1 VLTAHRYRKGS
12 DDAIDPDAISDCVA
26 ENGAV
31 AWVDVVDATDADLD
45 KLAEEFSLHALAVED
60 AKHHHQRPKIER
72 YPTHAFVVAYSAALS
87 EVDIFVGPTWVVTVR
102 AHNESGEEWDPSEA
116 RARFQR
122 TNREP
127 PTVGHLL
134 HTIIDELV
142 ESYFDRLDEIESAVE
157 ELEERIFGEE
167 LRDERAIQQA
177 LFDQRRTLIEF
188 RRVVAPLRDVL
199 SEVLRREVSWIKDEV
214 LFLFQDVFDH
224 LLRAVDLIDSQ
235 RELMGNAVDAHLAI
249 IYNRM
254 NQVMKQLTAWGAIV
268 FGATLIAGIYGMN
281 FDHMP
286 ELHWYVG
293 YPMALGLML
302 VLSVVL
308 YWSFKRRDWL

>member
-1 VLTAHRYRKGS
+1 VLTAQRYSNGS
-12 DDAIDPDAISDCVA
+12 VETIDADTISDCVV
-26 ENGAV
+26 EDGVIVWIDV
-31 AWVDVVDATDADLD
+31 ADASESDLD
-45 KLAEEFSLHALAVED
+45 KLAEELSLHALAIED

-72 YPTHAFVVAYSAALS
+72 YPTHAFVVAYSAELS
-87 EVDIFVGPTWVVTVR
+87 EVDMFVGPTWIVTVR
-102 AHNESGEEWDPSEA
+102 ANNAHGETWDPKAA
-116 RARFQR
+116 RERFER
-122 TNREP
+122 TNAGP
-127 PTVGHLL
+127 HPVGMLL
-134 HTIIDELV
+134 HAIIDDLV
-142 ESYFDRLDEIESAVE
+142 ESYFDRLDQFETDVE

-167 LRDERAIQQA
+167 LRDERSVQEA
-177 LFDQRRTLIEF
+177 LFDQRRRLIEL

-199 SEVLRREVSWIKDEV
+199 SEVLRREVGWIEGEI
-214 LFLFQDVFDH
+214 LFQFQDVFDH

-249 IYNRM
+249 ISNRM

-286 ELHWYVG
+286 ELHWYFG
-293 YPMALGLML
+293 YPLALGLML
-302 VLSVVL
+302 ALSGGL